1 MVRAAVSGA
10 IDYSRSDPTDIN
22 WRLKQKL
29 VLHEIQ
35 RREEV
40 SFLAA
45 VHQQWL
51 AYVSHGG
58 LTPESFKDVKK
69 SATGA
74 LDDLQEAIFPWIEFN
89 RTRPKSDSEDDT
101 MVVNNEEPELDPET
115 QKLVNQYK
123 IWQKQREEEAAAKK
137 AAEAQKGDNQ

>member
-10 IDYSRSDPTDIN
+10 IDYSRSDPTNIN

-29 VLHEIQ
+29 VLQEIQ

-40 SFLAA
+40 LFLSA

-58 LTPESFKDVKK
+58 LTEESFKDVKK
-69 SATGA
+69 SANDA
-74 LDDLQEAIFPWIEFN
+74 LDRLHGAVFPWVKQAEL
-89 RTRPKSDSEDDT
+89 
-101 MVVNNEEPELDPET
+101 EPENDTIVGPAPDEEEEQKLDPDT
-115 QKLVNQYK
+115 QKLIEQYK
-123 IWQKQREEEAAAKK
+123 NWQKQREEEAKIKK
-137 AAEAQKGDNQ
+137 EESGS

>member
-10 IDYSRSDPTDIN
+10 IDYSRSDPTNIN

-29 VLHEIQ
+29 VLQEIQ

-40 SFLAA
+40 LFLSA

-58 LTPESFKDVKK
+58 LTEDSFKDVKQA
-69 SATGA
+69 ATRA
-74 LDDLQEAIFPWIEFN
+74 LDRLRDVVFPWTKETETEDENDTIVKEN
-89 RTRPKSDSEDDT
+89 GAPGAPK
-101 MVVNNEEPELDPET
+101 NPQLNPET
-115 QKLVNQYK
+115 QKLVDQYK
-123 IWQKQREEEAAAKK
+123 AWQQQREEEAKAKK
-137 AAEAQKGDNQ
+137 EANES

>member
-69 SATGA
+69 SASAA
-74 LDDLQEAIFPWIEFN
+74 LDNLQEAIFPWIEFAKP
-89 RTRPKSDSEDDT
+89 TPESDSEDDT
-101 MVVNNEEPELDPET
+101 IVVNKEEQQLDPET
-115 QKLVNQYK
+115 QKLVEQYK
-123 IWQKQREEEAAAKK
+123 VWQKQREEEAAAKK
-137 AAEAQKGDNQ
+137 AAAAQKEEPQ